1 MIPNKDQNVSPK
13 QDKMKIFS
21 GINRVIEIFQE
32 INQGKKILS
41 RTYQG
46 LEIFQ
51 EINQEMEQ

>member
-1 MIPNKDQNVSPK
+1 
-13 QDKMKIFS
+13 MKIFS